1 MKHHN
6 MLPYRRPALV
16 AAAAALFIANASA
29 QVWGGQ
35 SQEYCSNQN
44 TGSDYSAGKC
54 LASAHPRIAH
64 PQLPM
69 LTPFPQ

>member
-6 MLPYRRPALV
+6 MLPYRRTAL
-16 AAAAALFIANASA
+16 AAASAIFIANVSA

-35 SQEYCSNQN
+35 SQQYCSNQN
-44 TGSDYSAGKC
+44 TGSDYSAGEY
-54 LASAHPRIAH
+54 LAIALACMPH
-64 PQLPM
+64 LYSRV